1 MTILI
6 QLPLYCKDAFLWSPV
21 GRLAGGLNSFWI
33 LSFGRRRI
41 IFLCVQH
48 SQKYS
53 GRWLLALCRRE
64 TLEGKVIV
72 QYYDPPDSDV
82 CSCAGKWSRCRRR
95 RIFGRCRSRL
105 LMRRVERR
113 IPGRTEQSVGD
124 RRFDAAAGADC
135 SGSLSRYIL
144 SESSSSQSGLIRG
157 NLRRIFCNK
166 SKPGLFRPARIWEIP
181 AGLISSSSASWLGFN
196 PSFFI
201 RSSNFS
207 LISAN
212 FYKYKVFSFVKQVK
226 STFVKC

>member
-1 MTILI
+1 ML
-6 QLPLYCKDAFLWSPV
+6 FLWSPV

-105 LMRRVERR
+105 LMRRVER
-113 IPGRTEQSVGD
+113 
-124 RRFDAAAGADC
+124 
-135 SGSLSRYIL
+135 
-144 SESSSSQSGLIRG
+144 SSQSGLIRG

>member
-1 MTILI
+1 ML
-6 QLPLYCKDAFLWSPV
+6 FLWSPV

-72 QYYDPPDSDV
+72 QYYDSPDGDV
-82 CSCAGKWSRCRRR
+82 CPCAGKWSRCRRR

-124 RRFDAAAGADC
+124 RRFDR
-135 SGSLSRYIL
+135 SGR
-144 SESSSSQSGLIRG
+144 
-157 NLRRIFCNK
+157 C
-166 SKPGLFRPARIWEIP
+166 GLFGFAVAIHLVGIEQQPVGIDSREPPENLLSQIEARFVSPGENM
-181 AGLISSSSASWLGFN
+181 GNSR
-196 PSFFI
+196 
-201 RSSNFS
+201 RSDFEQFRE
-207 LISAN
+207 LARLQ
-212 FYKYKVFSFVKQVK
+212 SFVFHQIEQFFPHQRKFLQI
-226 STFVKC
+226 

>member
-1 MTILI
+1 ML
-6 QLPLYCKDAFLWSPV
+6 FLWSPV

-41 IFLCVQH
+41 IFLCVQY

-82 CSCAGKWSRCRRR
+82 CPCAGKWSRCRRR

-124 RRFDAAAGADC
+124 RRFDR
-135 SGSLSRYIL
+135 SGR
-144 SESSSSQSGLIRG
+144 
-157 NLRRIFCNK
+157 C
-166 SKPGLFRPARIWEIP
+166 GLF
-181 AGLISSSSASWLGFN
+181 GFAVAIHLVGIEQQPVGIDSREPPEN
-196 PSFFI
+196 
-201 RSSNFS
+201 
-207 LISAN
+207 LL
-212 FYKYKVFSFVKQVK
+212 
-226 STFVKC
+226 

>member
-1 MTILI
+1 ML
-6 QLPLYCKDAFLWSPV
+6 FLWSPV

-72 QYYDPPDSDV
+72 QYYDSPDGDV
-82 CSCAGKWSRCRRR
+82 CPCAGKWSRCRRR

-105 LMRRVERR
+105 LMGGLSGVFRVGPNNPSE
-113 IPGRTEQSVGD
+113 IDDST
-124 RRFDAAAGADC
+124 ATAGADC

-144 SESSSSQSGLIRG
+144 SESST
-157 NLRRIFCNK
+157 
-166 SKPGLFRPARIWEIP
+166 
-181 AGLISSSSASWLGFN
+181 AS
-196 PSFFI
+196 
-201 RSSNFS
+201 RD
-207 LISAN
+207 
-212 FYKYKVFSFVKQVK
+212 
-226 STFVKC
+226 

>member
-6 QLPLYCKDAFLWSPV
+6 QLPLYCIEKSIPIKGCFFY
-21 GRLAGGLNSFWI
+21 GRRPDDLPDELNSFWI
-33 LSFGRRRI
+33 LSFGRWRI
-41 IFLCVQH
+41 IFLCVQY

-124 RRFDAAAGADC
+124 RRFDR
-135 SGSLSRYIL
+135 SGR
-144 SESSSSQSGLIRG
+144 
-157 NLRRIFCNK
+157 C
-166 SKPGLFRPARIWEIP
+166 GLF
-181 AGLISSSSASWLGFN
+181 GFAVAIHLVGIEQQPVGIDSREPPEN
-196 PSFFI
+196 
-201 RSSNFS
+201 
-207 LISAN
+207 LL
-212 FYKYKVFSFVKQVK
+212 
-226 STFVKC
+226 

>member
-1 MTILI
+1 ML
-6 QLPLYCKDAFLWSPV
+6 FLWSPV

-72 QYYDPPDSDV
+72 QYYDSPDGDV
-82 CSCAGKWSRCRRR
+82 CPCAGKWSRCRRR

-124 RRFDAAAGADC
+124 RRFDR
-135 SGSLSRYIL
+135 SGR
-144 SESSSSQSGLIRG
+144 
-157 NLRRIFCNK
+157 C
-166 SKPGLFRPARIWEIP
+166 GLF
-181 AGLISSSSASWLGFN
+181 GFN

>member
-1 MTILI
+1 MVAGRTI
-6 QLPLYCKDAFLWSPV
+6 
-21 GRLAGGLNSFWI
+21 G
-33 LSFGRRRI
+33 RRI

-72 QYYDPPDSDV
+72 QYYDSPDGDV
-82 CSCAGKWSRCRRR
+82 CPCAGKWSRCRRC

-113 IPGRTEQSVGD
+113 IPVGPNNPSEID
-124 RRFDAAAGADC
+124 DSTAVAGADC